1 MNSAQAKKLS
11 LPDILSRHGHKP
23 VKTVK
28 RGNELWYLSPFRSE
42 IEPSFHTSFLGGQWI
57 WNDFGD
63 IGGTVIDFIMRY
75 KGYYRVGDA
84 LKYLDQIFAS
94 ADYSTKLFVKPKK
107 TTRKENLNQ
116 LQFIEA
122 KEIQHPSII
131 NYLKLER
138 KIEEPIFRKYLKEIH
153 YKNLGNGKQY
163 FAFGMINQS
172 NGYEIRVASDA
183 YPFKSSL
190 IKKDVSLIKGLK
202 PSHKV
207 VNVFEGMTDFLSLL
221 SLMKTDHL
229 PGDAIIMHSL
239 SSLQRTISLIKATN
253 YQRIHTYLDNNRSG
267 REHTKQLS
275 QTFGNILNDESELF
289 LPHVDLNDFLKSKY

>member
-11 LPDILSRHGHKP
+11 LPDILSRHGHEP

-28 RGNELWYLSPFRSE
+28 GGNELWYLSPFRSE

-57 WNDFGD
+57 WKDFGD

-75 KGYYRVGDA
+75 KNYYQVGDA
-84 LKYLDQIFAS
+84 LKYLDQLFATNHS
-94 ADYSTKLFVKPKK
+94 VKQYSKPQK
-107 TTRKENLNQ
+107 TTKKEYSNQ

-138 KIEEPIFRKYLKEIH
+138 KIEESIFRKYLKEIH

-163 FAFGMINQS
+163 FAFGMLNQS
-172 NGYEIRVASDA
+172 NGYEIRVASDD

-190 IKKDVSLIKGLK
+190 IKKDISLIKGFK

-207 VNVFEGMTDFLSLL
+207 VNIFEGMSDFLSLL
-221 SLMKTDHL
+221 TLMKTDQL

-239 SSLQRTISLIKATN
+239 SSLQRTTDLIKAAE
-253 YQRIHTYLDNNRSG
+253 YQSIHTYLDNNRSG
-267 REHTKQLS
+267 REHTEQLS
-275 QTFGNILNDESELF
+275 QAFGNTLQNESELF
-289 LPHVDLNDFLKSKY
+289 LPHEDLNDFLKSNP

>member
-11 LPDILSRHGHKP
+11 LPDILSRHGHEP

-28 RGNELWYLSPFRSE
+28 GGNELWYLSPFRSE

-75 KGYYRVGDA
+75 KGYYRVSDA
-84 LKYLDQIFAS
+84 LKYLDQMFDTSHSIKHFS
-94 ADYSTKLFVKPKK
+94 KPKK

-116 LQFIEA
+116 LEFIEA
-122 KEIQHPSII
+122 KDIQHPSII
-131 NYLKLER
+131 NYLKVER
-138 KIEEPIFRKYLKEIH
+138 KIEESIFRKYLKEIH
-153 YKNLGNGKQY
+153 YKNLGSGKRY
-163 FAFGMINQS
+163 FAFGMLNQS
-172 NGYEIRVASDA
+172 IGYEIRVASDA

-239 SSLQRTISLIKATN
+239 SSLQRTIDLIKVTD
-253 YQRIHTYLDNNRSG
+253 YQSIHTYLDNNRSG
-267 REHTKQLS
+267 REHTNQLS
-275 QTFGNILNDESELF
+275 KIFRNSLQNKSELF
-289 LPHVDLNDFLKSKY
+289 LPHEDLNVFLKSKY